1 MNKDFDINAEL
12 NRTTVEGLKD
22 INKEY
27 NKRKKS
33 DNTYFQTEVEA
44 KSWNTSEANKRKKQ
58 LYDEARR
65 SIAQDMLQSADPYD
79 NTPSAQKASKK
90 DVLSLS
96 TASYGNSLLEK
107 IAANSNHLEYQNAV
121 LKFQEKQ
128 VELLST
134 IANTVVS
141 MGKVIVSSEAVKQA
155 ADAPEYNRNISSMA
169 KALGGADWGAASHEG
184 LASLWKK
191 VDKNGY
197 FNMAK
202 SVFELFKDMMEDGKI
217 KQMVKD
223 KVKDTVLDALPFGLG
238 DAMRKW
244 EKDPVMF
251 MQSNLNRMSVS
262 ANRLDRVMAKDFAAF
277 NSISFKNQKAKTDWN
292 AKAIYSAK
300 TDKTINEIIPE
311 YLAEILAAIRKDE
324 AKLYDFEKE
333 QYVGRTELALR
344 EHKANESKSWK
355 SAFSEGKRDLL
366 ELFGDIRDT
375 HGAHNKNVKSAF
387 DALFNGTNTSGR
399 PKLADD
405 KQFDAFLK
413 RLLEVY
419 GTDAFDMLQ
428 IQVDPSTMLRRMY
441 GGDNAAIVE
450 NKKIL
455 QAMNN
460 LLMTAAKNKTREFD
474 LTDIMYQVQ
483 DWNEDNIEGRN
494 AFTTRH
500 SGAGSLSPGGAKF
513 GSRINKFADK
523 YEDIGAG
530 ANAALAAL
538 RRTSMGE
545 RNALD
550 NALNAN
556 NVFMNANTVYINAA
570 NLIGGRGS
578 RKGSFK
584 PFKFPSF
591 GASIN
596 SANDLWNEAMKS
608 TKSNIDINNMS
619 IADREAYYRG
629 RTVASAALNGD
640 MGSVKDYEENA
651 ANTYRNYRRFDTN
664 NELSDAYVELNA
676 ASSKD
681 QIDKTLKARAV
692 IDNNRIK
699 WDAALALWTTFDSCG
714 ITREAYEKA
723 HGDNSGT
730 DRISNPGQLLPF
742 IDEKGNVDWNR
753 LGNADFNLGGL
764 GSEEVYNAKRRELA
778 EEQSSGVKGSGPEAA
793 RNIFKLVW
801 NDKRLEGKA
810 GLATGGLLG
819 FAVGNI
825 LKDKGIF
832 KGKNSPMWLGATLAG
847 LSYLPPVKK
856 HLDMML
862 GPDSEVKDAKG
873 YSNAQ
878 KAMAKIMSKVVPT
891 VGGIAAGSFW
901 YKTMSQIGPVGQ
913 VFGLMGFPIVGA
925 AGYLATRA
933 MGGKLGDWLFGK
945 KDKDAGKF
953 SKFGKFLGGLLPNSI
968 RKLVGKG
975 TNDDNPY
982 IQYANTL
989 REYQPAFMQKM
1000 RDRGILE
1007 NGSEWNRLLK
1017 KYDHIVKQISE
1028 LDPDAEN
1035 STEVDM
1041 TFKTLMTQAQDMISG
1056 VDPEFTKAIDREY
1069 ASRLQELNLKAN
1081 DASDL
1086 KNAEYAKGDEEL
1098 LAKRRDEAIQA
1109 GTMTGETSLDDYRES
1124 LYEELLKNLDEDGTN
1139 ERKERFMESY
1149 KDYFDKDNDI
1159 SPDDFEHII
1168 NLANQYES
1176 TDASDVGA
1184 KNAKMKVLFDALTQ
1198 LDPSVIAMIRNMNNR
1213 PGADT
1218 QAHIRDL
1225 VREKWGAS
1233 TDDEID
1239 RIIRNNKDLAKA
1251 YSMKNPNAKNLGFF
1265 ARFTKSGREK
1275 LQGQLDALNYSN
1287 SIEDLL
1293 RYLTP
1298 ENIQKL
1304 RSEGFTGYNAYV
1316 QSDEHQD
1323 VGDDTVA
1330 RYSKFI
1336 EDVNSGSGLAKS
1348 GVNIPSNLLHIR
1360 ASDSKSKWSMN
1371 DFSRVTIGGRSG
1383 NAVGCSIATMN
1394 NILHYLGLDE
1404 ISPNSLAVEANLHT
1418 TSSGVKYTFFKAVCN
1433 KLGLNYAV
1441 FTSKKNVFNKKF
1453 FEKNGNKCAYAVL
1466 LNNYNGSGHF
1476 VFCADLKNGK
1486 IKMIDPEGKGY
1497 AEYVS
1502 VNDIA
1507 LRASV
1512 VIYISKGDENYSY
1525 GNVGSF
1531 GRASDSPN
1539 KWNSNSFK
1547 DIEEDDGVFTGL
1559 GRKTRMNLSNLS
1571 SKAKSFFGKGFSA
1584 DTSAILEKLT
1594 NLGTIIASGAL
1605 LGSNSK
1611 QQSKKF
1617 QSIIYRID
1625 KDTISNSSALT
1636 SLINSPELV
1645 KSQAESNKEES
1656 DTARIA
1662 DATEAIAGAKPGDKN
1677 AKNVFIKNIK
1687 DKGSSILNMG
1697 KNLLGNIPALLK
1709 TGLGALLIGGGL
1721 AVGKRGWDRFKKNG
1735 IENLTEADR
1744 DQTIDPSTGK
1754 VVDNGHFKDVSKAMN
1769 SIKEGARYG
1778 RVSWKMIKSGANI
1791 MRNSKFVGGIIKKL
1805 LSLPSLLVTKLLNSK
1820 LGKWLAEKG
1829 LTSGLEGF
1837 KVAFNKFMQKHA
1849 PKIAKK
1855 LSEKGSKK
1863 AAGEILKRL
1872 PGIGLIWY
1880 LGQAFV
1886 AAYQGYKHAGKLLKI
1901 DENEVPTS
1909 LRVKTMFAKMLY
1921 DVGPELLV
1929 SLLKVTPGGAAGF
1942 ALDVAVIILKEIFT
1956 WDRVVE
1962 MLGIGNDVRQE
1973 IAEKHKADKENTKS
1987 EHDIDKEEK
1996 GEKYSDD
2003 KKLKEE
2009 AQENARSREKGISD
2023 TPSNNTSA
2031 NVASTNTSSMLGGAM
2046 GLAMSSL
2053 TGGIPSSYGGGGS
2066 GGGGAFSSFTD
2077 SSSLSIGGTS
2087 TAIMPGTGEKVTFDG
2102 NVEFKKNDMKG
2113 NWNKLKDMFAAV
2125 SKSTGI
2131 PLELLTSIAAQE
2143 SGFYPLAQAGTSS
2156 AKGLF
2161 QIINSTWKSLAA
2173 RLRSQYG
2180 IENPNVFNPLHNTL
2194 AIAMYMKDNANI
2206 IKNAV
2211 AAAGL
2216 PLDGAALYA
2225 ANFFGAGGANKFF
2238 KALKDNPNVPMTS
2251 VFDANVINANSWL
2264 RNHTT
2269 GTLYQWLQKK
2279 MAGGN
2284 AKQYV
2289 EEAKR
2294 MSGSTGSISADIQT
2308 AAKMAT
2314 NPVGTMLNQVVNA
2327 ANIKNDNINKTPKGV
2342 TESDGAYVSPSSNTS
2357 TLSSTNHFD
2366 DTPTSSNVT
2375 DNPTNFPVGS
2385 TSNASVTTN
2394 NVIVPETNGFAAI
2407 IEALS
2412 KQGGMQAA
2420 SIISG
2425 LTSLEALLGQIL
2437 KAINNNKDEAMR
2449 LAASGAR

>member
-12 NRTTVEGLKD
+12 NRTTAEGLKD

-27 NKRKKS
+27 NKRKKA

-155 ADAPEYNRNISSMA
+155 AEAPEYSRNISSMA

-324 AKLYDFEKE
+324 AKLYDFEKG

-387 DALFNGTNTSGR
+387 DVLFNGTNASGR
-399 PKLADD
+399 PRLADD

-441 GGDNAAIVE
+441 GGNNAAIVE

-523 YEDIGAG
+523 YEDMGAG

-570 NLIGGRGS
+570 NLIGGGRGY

-591 GASIN
+591 GSSIN
-596 SANDLWNEAMKS
+596 SADDLWNEAMKS
-608 TKSNIDINNMS
+608 TKANVDINNMS
-619 IADREAYYRG
+619 VADREAYYRG
-629 RTVASAALNGD
+629 RTIASAALNGD
-640 MGSVKDYEENA
+640 MGSVRDYEENA

-692 IDNNRIK
+692 IDNNRLK
-699 WDAALALWTTFDSCG
+699 WDAALSLWTTFDSCG
-714 ITREAYEKA
+714 ITREAYEKV

-847 LSYLPPVKK
+847 LSYLPPIKK

-873 YSNAQ
+873 YTNAQ
-878 KAMAKIMSKVVPT
+878 KAMAKIMSKVVPS

-901 YKTMSQIGPVGQ
+901 YKTMSQIGPAGQ

-945 KDKDAGKF
+945 KEKDAGKF

-982 IQYANTL
+982 AQYANTL
-989 REYQPAFMQKM
+989 RDYQATFMQKM

-1017 KYDHIVKQISE
+1017 KYDHIVRQISE

-1098 LAKRRDEAIQA
+1098 LARRRDEAIQA
-1109 GTMTGETSLDDYRES
+1109 GTMTGETSLEDYREQ

-1149 KDYFDKDNDI
+1149 KEYFDKDNDI

-1168 NLANQYES
+1168 SLANQYES

-1225 VREKWGAS
+1225 VREKWGTT

-1275 LQGQLDALNYSN
+1275 LQGQLDTLNYSN
-1287 SIEDLL
+1287 SIEGLL

-1304 RSEGFTGYNAYV
+1304 QAEGYTGYNAYAH
-1316 QSDEHQD
+1316 SDEHQE
-1323 VGDDTVA
+1323 VGDEAAA
-1330 RYSKFI
+1330 RYNKFM
-1336 EDVNSGSGLAKS
+1336 EDINSGSGLAKS
-1348 GVNIPSNLLHIR
+1348 GANIPSNLLYIR

-1383 NAVGCSIATMN
+1383 NTVGCSIATMN

-1404 ISPNSLAVEANLHT
+1404 ISPNSLAVEANLHI
-1418 TSSGVKYTFFKAVCN
+1418 TSSGVKYTFFKSICN

-1512 VIYISKGDENYSY
+1512 VIYISKGEETYSY
-1525 GNVGSF
+1525 GNAGSF
-1531 GRASDSPN
+1531 GRASDSPS

-1559 GRKTRMNLSNLS
+1559 GRKTKMNLSNLS
-1571 SKAKSFFGKGFSA
+1571 SKAKSFYGKGFSA

-1605 LGSNSK
+1605 LRSNSK

-1617 QSIIYRID
+1617 QSIIHRID
-1625 KDTISNSSALT
+1625 KDTRANSSALT

-1645 KSQAESNKEES
+1645 KSQAESNKEEL

-1662 DATEAIAGAKPGDKN
+1662 NATEAIAGAKPGDKN

-1687 DKGSSILNMG
+1687 EKGSSILNMG
-1697 KNLLGNIPALLK
+1697 KNILGNIPALLK

-1721 AVGKRGWDRFKKNG
+1721 AVGKRGWDRFKQNG

-1744 DQTIDPSTGK
+1744 DQTIDPNTGE

-1769 SIKEGARYG
+1769 SVKEGARYG

-1791 MRNSKFVGGIIKKL
+1791 MKNSKFVGGIIKKL
-1805 LSLPSLLVTKLLNSK
+1805 LSLPGLLVNKLLNSK

-1829 LTSGLEGF
+1829 LTAGLEGF
-1837 KVAFNKFMQKHA
+1837 KAAFSKFMQKHA

-1863 AAGEILKRL
+1863 AAGGILKRL

-1929 SLLKVTPGGAAGF
+1929 SLLKITPGGAAGF
-1942 ALDVAVIILKEIFT
+1942 ALDVAVIILKEVFT

-1973 IAEKHKADKENTKS
+1973 IAEKHKADKENAKNN
-1987 EHDIDKEEK
+1987 HDIDKEEK

-2009 AQENARSREKGISD
+2009 AQESIHTREKGINENGI
-2023 TPSNNTSA
+2023 PENNNAANIASA
-2031 NVASTNTSSMLGGAM
+2031 NASKALGGIA
-2046 GLAMSSL
+2046 ASVSS
-2053 TGGIPSSYGGGGS
+2053 TFSGGTPSSYGGGGS
-2066 GGGGAFSSFTD
+2066 GGSGSFDSYGEPPVSPDILKQSGGAADVEVNPGRWVKYIAKNGKYFIKYGGSRAWRNNNEGNIQYGDFAKNHGAIGTD
-2077 SSSLSIGGTS
+2077 GRFAIFPNEATGRAAKRALIFYGKNYRDKDLKGAISRYAPAFENDTNGYFRQVLNAVGGKNTIMRNYS
-2087 TAIMPGTGEKVTFDG
+2087 ENEQEAIMNAMRRVEGWKPGRIEGDTGALDNIAIDK
-2102 NVEFKKNDMKG
+2102 NV
-2113 NWNKLKDMFAAV
+2113 
-2125 SKSTGI
+2125 
-2131 PLELLTSIAAQE
+2131 
-2143 SGFYPLAQAGTSS
+2143 
-2156 AKGLF
+2156 
-2161 QIINSTWKSLAA
+2161 
-2173 RLRSQYG
+2173 
-2180 IENPNVFNPLHNTL
+2180 
-2194 AIAMYMKDNANI
+2194 
-2206 IKNAV
+2206 
-2211 AAAGL
+2211 
-2216 PLDGAALYA
+2216 
-2225 ANFFGAGGANKFF
+2225 
-2238 KALKDNPNVPMTS
+2238 
-2251 VFDANVINANSWL
+2251 
-2264 RNHTT
+2264 
-2269 GTLYQWLQKK
+2269 
-2279 MAGGN
+2279 
-2284 AKQYV
+2284 
-2289 EEAKR
+2289 
-2294 MSGSTGSISADIQT
+2294 
-2308 AAKMAT
+2308 AT
-2314 NPVGTMLNQVVNA
+2314 NLVVNPVGTMLNNLTNT
-2327 ANIKNDNINKTPKGV
+2327 ANIKNDNINKTPKGA
-2342 TESDGAYVSPSSNTS
+2342 TNSDISTSASTGSTSSVNHFADMPVNGNTVSDTPTNMSSGNKSNTS
-2357 TLSSTNHFD
+2357 A
-2366 DTPTSSNVT
+2366 V
-2375 DNPTNFPVGS
+2375 
-2385 TSNASVTTN
+2385 TN
-2394 NVIVPETNGFAAI
+2394 NNVMMMPNGNIFGLILET
-2407 IEALS
+2407 LS
-2412 KQGGMQAA
+2412 KQSGVQTT
-2420 SIISG
+2420 SIVTG